1 MAFKLR
7 SQSSVKKGGFKS
19 MGSSPLKMHEG
30 KPHSN
35 DFVYG
40 DWKEVSREVDDA
52 GVTTISERRS
62 GERDVEYSKRGVNW
76 DVGYKNWLA
85 AGNKGTLADFKIE
98 ANRWKK
104 SQTRT
109 ETDVQNRQRMLEAQK
124 QEELKQM
131 DSKPATTI
139 KLPAGSTTKDKN
151 IIVSKPSN
159 TGGKKGGGKS
169 NVSVS
174 KDSKKQSGTV
184 GKTIK
189 KKNPGSG
196 PPPPPPPK
204 KEPRTS
210 INNTRYL
217 KTESASTQGK
227 ENKFIQTFTE
237 LDNIKY
243 PEGGGDDSYT
253 TSVTTRAFKPK
264 IFGKGLRKRG
274 RETSSSETLIPD
286 GKGGVRRKS
295 YTYSTHKI
303 KR

>member
-40 DWKEVSREVDDA
+40 DWEEVGREVDDA

-62 GERDVEYSKRGVNW
+62 GERDVEYSKRGVSW

-85 AGNKGTLADFKIE
+85 AGNKGTPAEFKIK

-124 QEELKQM
+124 QEELKRM

-139 KLPAGSTTKDKN
+139 KHPAGSTTKDKN
-151 IIVSKPSN
+151 IIVSKSSN
-159 TGGKKGGGKS
+159 VGGKKGGGKS

-196 PPPPPPPK
+196 PPPSGSSTYYSHPQVHVENTRSTK
-204 KEPRTS
+204 SRTS
-210 INNTRYL
+210 KKGDINTYTDVGSL
-217 KTESASTQGK
+217 
-227 ENKFIQTFTE
+227 
-237 LDNIKY
+237 KY
-243 PEGGGDDSYT
+243 PNSPSDNTYS
-253 TSVTTRAFKPK
+253 TSVTTNVFKPK
-264 IFGKGLRKRG
+264 IIGSGTRKRG
-274 RETSSSETLIPD
+274 TSTTTGEILNAD
-286 GKGGVRRKS
+286 GTVRNSWHSKKR
-295 YTYSTHKI
+295 I